1 MRILITNDDGINAE
15 GIEVLERVAR
25 QFSDDVWVAAP
36 QLDQSGV
43 AHSLS
48 LHDPLRV
55 NQVDEKRFSIR
66 GTPTD
71 CVIMAV
77 DKLMSKKPD
86 LILSGINN
94 GQNVADD
101 ITYSGTVA
109 GAIEGTLLGIRSIAV
124 SQELSA
130 HPNKT
135 PIFSVAEKK
144 LPELLKKLIKISVP
158 NGTFFNINFPNRAL
172 DELGCT
178 QLTMQGKKNWDGLFV
193 DERHDN
199 RGNPYFW
206 LAFRKSNNEL
216 DENSDVKAIQQG
228 NISVTPLQV
237 DMTDY
242 STLQVLTDNLNLN

>member
-1 MRILITNDDGINAE
+1 MRILITNDDGILAE

-25 QFSDDVWVAAP
+25 QFTDDVWVVAP
-36 QLDQSGV
+36 QFDQSGV

-48 LHDPLRV
+48 LHDPLRLH
-55 NQVDEKRFSIR
+55 QVSDKKFSIR

-77 DKLMSKKPD
+77 DKVMDKKPN

-109 GAIEGTLLGIRSIAV
+109 AAIEGTLLGVKSIAV
-124 SQELSA
+124 SQEMSA
-130 HPNKT
+130 PNKA
-135 PIFSVAEKK
+135 PRFLLVEQILPGLIKK
-144 LPELLKKLIKISVP
+144 LVEISVP
-158 NGTFFNINFPNRAL
+158 SGTFFNVNFPNRTL
-172 DELGCT
+172 DQIGRTELT
-178 QLTMQGKKNWDGLFV
+178 IQGKKNWDGLFV

-206 LAFRKSNNEL
+206 LAFRKSDTEL
-216 DENSDVKAIQQG
+216 DENSDVKALQQG

-242 STLQVLTDNLNLN
+242 ATFHELSETLKLN

>member
-1 MRILITNDDGINAE
+1 MRILITNDDGIHAE
-15 GIEVLERVAR
+15 GIEVLERIAR
-25 QFSDDVWVAAP
+25 QFTDDVWVVAP
-36 QLDQSGV
+36 QFDQSGV

-48 LHDPLRV
+48 LHDPLRLH
-55 NQVDEKRFSIR
+55 QVADKKYSIR

-77 DKLMSKKPD
+77 DKIMDRKPD

-101 ITYSGTVA
+101 VTYSGTVA
-109 GAIEGTLLGIRSIAV
+109 GAVEGTLLGIRSIAV

-130 HPNKT
+130 PNVAPKF
-135 PIFSVAEKK
+135 PVAEQI
-144 LPELLKKLIKISVP
+144 LPRLIKKLIEAAIPS
-158 NGTFFNINFPNRAL
+158 GTFFNVNIPNRSI
-172 DELGCT
+172 EKIGCT
-178 QLTMQGKKNWDGLFV
+178 ELTVQGKKNWDGLFV

-206 LAFRKSNNEL
+206 LAFRKSDTKL
-216 DENSDVKAIQQG
+216 DENSDVKALQQG
-228 NISVTPLQV
+228 NISITPLQV

-242 STLQVLTDNLNLN
+242 ATLQQLSQRLELN